1 MLLAVSF
8 GTAGLDGFAG
18 LSLLTIQLALY
29 VTDPMLAR
37 RTRSGFCFLL
47 AFLLLWVG
55 ALAVTLGS
63 GLRLYCGGGL
73 FLALRALARVSVRL
87 FGSTRRRL

>member
-37 RTRSGFCFLL
+37 RTRNGFCFLL

-63 GLRLYCGGGL
+63 GLRLYWSL
-73 FLALRALARVSVRL
+73 VFPLALRALARVSARL
-87 FGSTRRRL
+87 VGGTRNRH